1 MSTAIISHFDCR
13 RHKMVGGHPED
24 PSRIDAISDRLI
36 ASGLDYSLDHFDAK
50 NVQQQHLLRVHD
62 SLYLAELEALQ
73 PEEGLVNVDADT
85 QMCPQ
90 TLRAARR
97 AAGAG
102 IQAVDLLFN
111 SEHKAV
117 FCNVRP
123 PGHHAERHAA
133 GGFCFY
139 NNIAVA
145 AAYALDHL
153 NLERVAIIDFDV
165 HHGNGTEDIFKDND
179 QVMFCSTFQH
189 PFFPY
194 SDAHS
199 INPLH
204 IKIPLDAGAGSVEF
218 KQAVEQNWLPAL
230 REFKPQMLF
239 ISAGFDAHRDDDMGD
254 VNLQDSDYSWIT
266 SKLVELS
273 QQLQCEGIVSMLEGG
288 YMPGAL
294 GRSAVAH
301 VRALAQL

>member
-13 RHKMVGGHPED
+13 RHKMIEGHPED

-36 ASGLDYSLDHFDAK
+36 ASGLEYSLDHFDAQPVAK
-50 NVQQQHLLRVHD
+50 EHLLRVHD
-62 SLYLAELEALQ
+62 SLYLAELEELQ
-73 PEEGLVNVDADT
+73 PSEGLVNVDADT

-97 AAGAG
+97 SAGAG
-102 IQAVDLLFN
+102 VQAVDLVVET
-111 SEHKAV
+111 EHKAV

-123 PGHHAERHAA
+123 PGHHAERHEA

-145 AAYALDHL
+145 AAYALEKL
-153 NLERVAIIDFDV
+153 NLERIAIIDFDV

-179 QVMFCSTFQH
+179 KVMFCSLFQH

-194 SDAHS
+194 SKPDAV
-199 INPLH
+199 NPLH
-204 IKIPLDAGAGSVEF
+204 IKSPVSAGAGSKEF
-218 KQAVEQNWLPAL
+218 RDIVTESWLPAL
-230 REFKPQMLF
+230 KEYKPQMLF
-239 ISAGFDAHRDDDMGD
+239 ISAGFDAHRDDDMGEI
-254 VNLQDSDYSWIT
+254 NLEDSDYSWVT
-266 SKLVELS
+266 NHLVDLSHELD
-273 QQLQCEGIVSMLEGG
+273 CVGIVSMLEGG
-288 YMPGAL
+288 YVPGAL

-301 VRALAQL
+301 VRALAGI